1 MININ
6 DLLIIF
12 LIIFLTNIVQ
22 TITGFAGSMLAM
34 PFLLLIMSMSDAKI
48 LIVIV
53 GVFWSLW
60 MLVRNFKKVNWKF
73 VWILSLI
80 MSIGII
86 IGVLL
91 LKIVPTKIVLLIMG
105 LVIISAAIKNLIGKN
120 IDTNNKI
127 LEFIFGIFS
136 GIMQGMV
143 LMGGPFLVLVAN
155 SYLKDREEYRTTLAV
170 LWLVINFVLLFV
182 YWLQKLYNTKIFLVS
197 AVSAFP
203 IVLAIYVGS
212 LLNKKIN
219 NKQFEFLVNILLIVS
234 ALSMLVKIF

>member
-203 IVLAIYVGS
+203 LVLAIYVGS

>member
-1 MININ
+1 MVNIN

-60 MLVRNFKKVNWKF
+60 MLVQNFKKVNWKF

-80 MSIGII
+80 MSVGII

-105 LVIISAAIKNLIGKN
+105 LVIITSAIKNLIGKN

-127 LEFIFGIFS
+127 LDFIFGIFS

-182 YWLQKLYNTKIFLVS
+182 YWLQDLYTTNIFLVS

-203 IVLAIYVGS
+203 LALAIYVGNS
-212 LLNKKIN
+212 LNRKIN

>member
-91 LKIVPTKIVLLIMG
+91 LKIVPIKIVLLIMG

-182 YWLQKLYNTKIFLVS
+182 YWLQKLYNTKIFLMS

-203 IVLAIYVGS
+203 LVLAIYVGS

>member
-197 AVSAFP
+197 AVSVFP
-203 IVLAIYVGS
+203 LVLAIYVGS

>member
-182 YWLQKLYNTKIFLVS
+182 YWLQKLYNTKIFFVS

-203 IVLAIYVGS
+203 LVLAIYVGS

>member
-91 LKIVPTKIVLLIMG
+91 LKIVPTKIALLIMG

-120 IDTNNKI
+120 IDTNNKM

-182 YWLQKLYNTKIFLVS
+182 YWLQKLYNTKIFLMS

-203 IVLAIYVGS
+203 LVLAIYVGS

>member
-1 MININ
+1 
-6 DLLIIF
+6 
-12 LIIFLTNIVQ
+12 
-22 TITGFAGSMLAM
+22 
-34 PFLLLIMSMSDAKI
+34 
-48 LIVIV
+48 
-53 GVFWSLW
+53 
-60 MLVRNFKKVNWKF
+60 
-73 VWILSLI
+73 
-80 MSIGII
+80 
-86 IGVLL
+86 
-91 LKIVPTKIVLLIMG
+91 MG